1 MAIRVDNEETAACCS
16 DGVVLDNHIVSS
28 RPWNDSHQE
37 FSHKIQ
43 YNKIS
48 FAGDFV
54 NYLSTYLFL
63 YTYLD
68 LLIYLHMPKLYLR
81 RILQKKTF
89 RILFR
94 QIHGW
99 LVLCKKS

>member
-1 MAIRVDNEETAACCS
+1 MAIRVDNEEIAACCS

-43 YNKIS
+43 YKII
-48 FAGDFV
+48 FLRRRFV
-54 NYLSTYLFL
+54 NYLTTYLFL

-68 LLIYLHMPKLYLR
+68 LLIYLHTIFKKNLTD
-81 RILQKKTF
+81 KTF

-99 LVLCKKS
+99 LVLLKKS